1 MIKRNILFKII
12 FSLMLVLVLTGCG
25 DNNKYNIKKKE
36 GYVISVRYESNGG
49 TYLDREG
56 ITVVDMFN
64 PNDYEKDNNG
74 VTHIKLVEPTDPS
87 RPAGGREGIYITR
100 TNYFLVGWYKNK
112 TLRMVNDKPVNENG
126 DALIVKDGKYYLESE
141 PETLSDPAYDYS
153 GYWDFNNDTIDY
165 TSDMGEYELVLY
177 AKWLTYFEFKY
188 YYQDGTEWKYLGN
201 TTFDYKT
208 TNQEG
213 SRTSDKDTI
222 WLPEL
227 VNGSMNYTHKYQ
239 NNSDYTFP
247 KVDGYTFK
255 KAYLDKDLT
264 QEITGSYEHTG
275 SINYETGEAVNPVVN
290 VYITLDE
297 GEYYYISEAS
307 QLSSNANLNGIYII
321 ENDLDFT
328 NVDWPTMFSLGT
340 FNGKIY
346 SKDNNVYK
354 LSNISVK
361 HSSDSAKIGG
371 LFGKLSE
378 KAKISNVEFE
388 NATLDLAYVGRRN
401 RDASFALFAGI
412 IEDESSIENVK
423 LSGTI
428 KIGGV
433 TLGDNYSIN
442 LVANG
447 DNNTNITVTSTIH
460 VAIYGTEQGDV
471 YSFTVDPD
479 QVTIDESGYITLVSV
494 TGLKKTEETYQI
506 Q

>member
-1 MIKRNILFKII
+1 MLILA
-12 FSLMLVLVLTGCG
+12 LTGCA

-87 RPAGGREGIYITR
+87 RPSGGSEGIYITR

-112 TLRMVNDKPVNENG
+112 TIRMVDGKVVNENNEP
-126 DALIVKDGKYYLESE
+126 LTLKDGKYFLESN

-153 GYWDFNNDTIDY
+153 GYWDFNNDTLDY
-165 TSDMGEYELVLY
+165 TSDMGEYELTLY

-188 YYQDGTEWKYLGN
+188 YYQDGSEWKYLGN

-213 SRTSDKDTI
+213 SITSDKDTI
-222 WLPEL
+222 WLPSWE
-227 VNGSMNYTHKYQ
+227 NGSMNYTHKYQ
-239 NNSDYTFP
+239 NNSTYTFP
-247 KVDGYTFK
+247 KVNGYTFK

-264 QEITGSYEHTG
+264 QEINTSYEHTG
-275 SINYETGEAVNPVVN
+275 SINYETGEAVNSTVN

-307 QLSSNANLNGIYII
+307 QLSSNANLNGIYVI

-328 NVDWPTMFSLGT
+328 GIDWPTIFSLGT

-346 SKDNNVYK
+346 SKDGNAYK

-371 LFGKLSE
+371 VFGRISE
-378 KAKISNVEFE
+378 NAKISNVEFE
-388 NATLDLAYVGRRN
+388 NTTLDLAYVGRRN
-401 RDASFALFAGI
+401 RDASFGLLSGI
-412 IEDESSIENVK
+412 IESESSIENVK

-447 DNNTNITVTSTIH
+447 DNNTNINVTSTIH
-460 VAIYGTEQGDV
+460 VVIYGTESGDV
-471 YSFTVDPD
+471 FSYTVDPEA
-479 QVTIDESGYITLVSV
+479 VTIDESGYITLVSV
-494 TGLKKTEETYQI
+494 TSKKMPQETYVI